1 MKKSVCKITA
11 ALLLTSAFFLFTG
24 CEKKTEAEKQ
34 AEKIEKEL
42 KKAGKEIEKGLKN
55 AGSALEKSLKEASE
69 ETKSELE
76 KLFN

>member
-1 MKKSVCKITA
+1 MRKSICKITA

-42 KKAGKEIEKGLKN
+42 KDAGKEIEKGLKD
-55 AGSALEKSLKEASE
+55 AGSALEKSIKEASE
-69 ETKSELE
+69 ETKAELE